1 MREPWVTR
9 TINRAPFSS
18 LILIFSESLQSWQQI
33 QVRYCFRKIR
43 FYKEPQ
49 LTHLLTPGIK
59 PTPGSHSEW
68 ANLPIQSQGE
78 LCRYSAATQWRVGE
92 KAPGQ
97 RTERTGLS
105 VKGIFYGFQ
114 SQEETRQ
121 KCCPCLPQHY
131 GGRCKQ
137 MRRDVLK

>member
-1 MREPWVTR
+1 MREPQVTK
-9 TINRAPFSS
+9 TINRAPFPN

-33 QVRYCFRKIR
+33 QVRYCFRNMR

-78 LCRYSAATQWRVGE
+78 LCRYSAATQWHVGE
-92 KAPGQ
+92 KAPCQ
-97 RTERTGLS
+97 RRERTVLCNPKS
-105 VKGIFYGFQ
+105 FPLESKVRR
-114 SQEETRQ
+114 RQ
-121 KCCPCLPQHY
+121 
-131 GGRCKQ
+131 GRSAVPACHST
-137 MRRDVLK
+137 MGAGVSR